1 MNKTLQGIRI
11 LVVEDD
17 YHVAESTAVLL
28 DLEGLDARVTAT
40 GQEAL
45 EMIPGFK
52 PQVVLLDI
60 GLKGMDGFETAKRLR
75 ALPEGRDIYLIALT
89 GYSDEKTR
97 VCALES
103 GCDQFLTK
111 PMGWRAL
118 SQILVD
124 APLK

>member
-1 MNKTLQGIRI
+1 MSKTLKGVRI

-17 YHVAESTAVLL
+17 YYVAESTAVLL
-28 DLEGLDARVTAT
+28 DLEGLNARVTAT

-45 EMIPGFK
+45 ALIPGFK

-75 ALPEGRDIYLIALT
+75 ALPDGQDIYLIALT
-89 GYSDEKTR
+89 GYSDEKTKA
-97 VCALES
+97 CALES

-111 PMGWRAL
+111 PMGWSVL
-118 SQILVD
+118 SQILAD